1 MAKATIA
8 TRSATPEDA
17 EHLAQLVNAA
27 SDGLSYYLWERTAG
41 PGETAWDVGQRRARR
56 EEGSFSY
63 RKAMIAQIGG
73 SVAGC
78 LIGYPLPD
86 EPEPIDAELPAMFVP
101 LQELENHAC
110 GTWYVNVLATYPAYR
125 RQGVASHLLALAKS
139 AAERTGRRGLSIIVA
154 DTNAPA
160 RRLYELSGFRQTAD
174 RAMVKEGWQGP
185 GTRWL
190 LLAKPLGRR

>member
-1 MAKATIA
+1 MANATIA
-8 TRSATPEDA
+8 TRGAAPEDA
-17 EHLAQLVNAA
+17 EHLAQFVNAA

-41 PGETAWDVGQRRARR
+41 PGETAWCVGRRRARR

-63 RKAMIAQIGG
+63 RNAVIAEISG

-86 EPEPIDAELPAMFVP
+86 EPQPIDAEMPAMFVP
-101 LQELENHAC
+101 LQELENRAC
-110 GTWYVNVLATYPAYR
+110 GTWYVNVLATYPAFR
-125 RQGVASHLLALAKS
+125 RRGVARHLLALAET
-139 AAERTGRRGLSIIVA
+139 AAKRAGRRGLSIIVA

-160 RRLYELSGFRQTAD
+160 RRLYEFYGFRQEAD
-174 RAMVKEGWQGP
+174 WAMVKEGWQGP

-190 LLAKPLGRR
+190 LLVKPLGG